1 MKLVA
6 RVVCDGFSICKRLG
20 REELRAHER
29 KRARDVRTGAFIFAS
44 LACWPKLLRHDF
56 AGVPGRDSMPVEA
69 YKREKKSGKTLSCEA
84 CLRASVLQ
92 AASSHQPRLCQT
104 GAIRATR
111 RPGKHSPLNTE
122 AAAAALGT
130 RELKAAARWSKSRIS
145 CQPLARDSE
154 RARAAQL
161 QRLTHHNKTT
171 KINNC
176 CKKLKP
182 WRPRPTRSSRY

>member
-1 MKLVA
+1 MSWHWSGSRLAA
-6 RVVCDGFSICKRLG
+6 RI
-20 REELRAHER
+20 
-29 KRARDVRTGAFIFAS
+29 VRVQSSRPGAFIFAQKLS
-44 LACWPKLLRHDF
+44 LLAKLLRSILS
-56 AGVPGRDSMPVEA
+56 GVIGRDSMPLQA
-69 YKREKKSGKTLSCEA
+69 YAREKKGGKTLSCEA

>member
-1 MKLVA
+1 MPLKTLVQPSRRPRLPYVSLQAGRADGRLYFRQSSLLAKAIEA
-6 RVVCDGFSICKRLG
+6 RFCRCAWTRFNACGGIQKR
-20 REELRAHER
+20 
-29 KRARDVRTGAFIFAS
+29 
-44 LACWPKLLRHDF
+44 
-56 AGVPGRDSMPVEA
+56 
-69 YKREKKSGKTLSCEA
+69 KKSGKTLSCEA

-145 CQPLARDSE
+145 CQPLARPK
-154 RARAAQL
+154 RARATAAAADADAISKAAPQ
-161 QRLTHHNKTT
+161 
-171 KINNC
+171 
-176 CKKLKP
+176 
-182 WRPRPTRSSRY
+182 